1 MVELEEAGRI
11 GDPREVI
18 RGAYRSVEFAPS
30 GSHGPQKEQL
40 MLTCQ

>member
-1 MVELEEAGRI
+1 MVELEKAGRI

-18 RGAYRSVEFAPS
+18 RSAYRSVELALR

-40 MLTCQ
+40 MVTYQ